1 MLEAFINPTQG
12 AALDLFAGAN
22 HRPGRGAWAVR
33 RFAFE
38 LPFCALLSGTESS
51 NPLPSSGES
60 ANHRYRCLGL
70 DDRAAFAERGIVGAE
85 REILVS
91 ARRLIG
97 CGIVPR

>member
-1 MLEAFINPTQG
+1 VTA
-12 AALDLFAGAN
+12 
-22 HRPGRGAWAVR
+22 
-33 RFAFE
+33 
-38 LPFCALLSGTESS
+38 S
-51 NPLPSSGES
+51 SSGES